1 MCPGESEHRRMVAEP
16 LHVGGAAAGAGRV
29 GRTAV
34 ARSHERAFGC
44 LPRAQPQSRRLPA
57 NPTACCC
64 CCASFFFIL
73 LRLFSCNVFWNVLIP
88 DVFVNRVCG
97 QGREKKAGR
106 VSGGNKKRARSCALW
121 PCMHLHF
128 NSAKAVTARRCCA
141 GAWSMSHTGNC
152 MAVTQTLQWQPDV
165 QNCTPY
171 KQPR

>member
-16 LHVGGAAAGAGRV
+16 LHVRGAAAGAGR
-29 GRTAV
+29 GAGGGGS
-34 ARSHERAFGC
+34 SHERALGC

-57 NPTACCC
+57 SPTACCCCCC

-106 VSGGNKKRARSCALW
+106 VSGGDKKRARSSALW

-128 NSAKAVTARRCCA
+128 NSAKAVTARRCLQVLVCV
-141 GAWSMSHTGNC
+141 SHG
-152 MAVTQTLQWQPDV
+152 
-165 QNCTPY
+165 
-171 KQPR
+171 